1 VSLHATASQTVGPF
15 FQIGMEKLLASDVA
29 GPAAKGERVSIQGH
43 VFDGDGKPVPDA
55 ILEFRQA
62 DANGKYKHPADTQS
76 KQADAGFNGFGRVAT
91 GADGGFSI
99 STIKPGAVPGP
110 QGAMQAPHIAVSV
123 FMRGMLKR
131 AVSRIYFSGEAA
143 NAGDPVLLLVPEN
156 RRATLMAKPL
166 TGKTGVL
173 EWNVVVQGEGESVFF
188 DC

>member
-15 FQIGMEKLLASDVA
+15 FRIGMEKLLVSDVA
-29 GPAAKGERVSIQGH
+29 GPDAKGERLSIQGH

-55 ILEFRQA
+55 IIEFWQA
-62 DANGKYKHPADTQS
+62 DAAGKYNHAADTQA
-76 KQADAGFNGFGRVAT
+76 KPVDPRFGGFGRVAT
-91 GADGGFSI
+91 GADGSFSI
-99 STIKPGAVPGP
+99 STIKPGAVPGL

-131 AVSRIYFSGEAA
+131 AVSRIYFPGEAA
-143 NAGDPVLLLVPEN
+143 NANDPVLLLVPAE
-156 RRATLMAKPL
+156 RRPTLIAKAL
-166 TGKTGVL
+166 SGKTGVL